1 MILEGTFLK
10 SEKVKID
17 FYAKSINLKVLSYLP
32 KIKTEDALSKAF
44 SVINISL
51 PVFNSSDV
59 ITN

>member
-17 FYAKSINLKVLSYLP
+17 FYAKSINLKVLSYLS